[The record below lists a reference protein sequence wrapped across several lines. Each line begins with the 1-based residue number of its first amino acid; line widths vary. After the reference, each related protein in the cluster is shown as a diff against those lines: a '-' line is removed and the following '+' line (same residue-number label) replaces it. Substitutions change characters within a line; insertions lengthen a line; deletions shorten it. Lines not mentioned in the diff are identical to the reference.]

1 MEKKSVHPCAGAI
14 SHVPSV
20 AARRFR
26 GRFLV
31 QILLIPALVTMLY
44 GTVYGEHGERS
55 ERNHSRVI
63 ISEFMVQ
70 QNHTL
75 ADPDFGTYSGWIE
88 LHNRSRRKIDLTGW
102 LLVVYPP
109 DAQLE
114 RDSRFQAGDTGSAP
128 IFMET
133 LPAGTEISRN
143 GYLLIWTD
151 GQAMS
156 GQALHAGFMLPE
168 SGAVIALYGP
178 EQDRH
183 TLVDFIGYGPFDVA
197 PDISIGRITFERYQ
211 AHWFQLPMN
220 EPTPGEKNRLKRLQ
234 ERASFRIRV
243 LESSGLAPDHT
254 GRYLW
259 TVSDQSGGN
268 VYKLSKDGK
277 VIERFA
283 SGGGDLEGITQDPR
297 DRTLWVVDEA
307 FWEVV
312 QFDTL
317 GNELTRFG
325 VDTGARIHNQGL
337 EGITLDPD
345 NDRLYVVNEKNPR
358 VMIVYDISN
367 TSDVRHLKTISLD
380 FNASPETKGLDLS
393 GLFFDAREQVLWL
406 VSDEATAVILL
417 DLDGRPLAAYET
429 GVINGEGV
437 TVIHED
443 KIIYLVS
450 DERNRLYHLD
460 LPHPILRLPAAREKH
475 PMTQQK

>member
-55 ERNHSRVI
+55 EGNLSRVI

-70 QNHTL
+70 QNQTL
-75 ADPDFGTYSGWIE
+75 ADPDFGRFSGWIE
-88 LHNRSRRKIDLTGW
+88 LHNRSRRKIDLSGW

-109 DAQLE
+109 DVQLQ
-114 RDSRFQAGDTGSAP
+114 RGSRLPADVTNTTP
-128 IFMET
+128 IIIET
-133 LPAGTEISRN
+133 LPEGTEIPRK

-156 GQALHAGFMLPE
+156 GQALHAGFKLPE
-168 SGAVIALYGP
+168 PGAVIALYDSERNRYP
-178 EQDRH
+178 
-183 TLVDFIGYGPFDVA
+183 LVDFIGYGPLDVA
-197 PDISIGRITFERYQ
+197 PDISIGRITFERHQ
-211 AHWFQLPMN
+211 PRWFQLPMN
-220 EPTPGEKNRLKRLQ
+220 HPTPGKENRLKRLQ
-234 ERASFRIRV
+234 ERVSFRIRV

-268 VYKLSKDGK
+268 VYKLSKEGR

-283 SGGGDLEGITQDPR
+283 SGGGDLEGITQHPR

-317 GNELTRFG
+317 GTELTRFE
-325 VDTGARIHNQGL
+325 VDTGARRHNQGL
-337 EGITLDPD
+337 EGITLDPAHD
-345 NDRLYVVNEKNPR
+345 HLYVVNEKNPR
-358 VMIVYDISN
+358 VMIVYDVSN
-367 TSDVRHLKTISLD
+367 TSDIRHLRTIPLD

-393 GLFFDAREQVLWL
+393 GLFFDERNQVLWL
-406 VSDEATAVILL
+406 VSDEASAVILL

-450 DERNRLYHLD
+450 DERNRLYHFD
-460 LPHPILRLPAAREKH
+460 LPDPVLRLPAARDKQ
-475 PMTQQK
+475 MTQQE